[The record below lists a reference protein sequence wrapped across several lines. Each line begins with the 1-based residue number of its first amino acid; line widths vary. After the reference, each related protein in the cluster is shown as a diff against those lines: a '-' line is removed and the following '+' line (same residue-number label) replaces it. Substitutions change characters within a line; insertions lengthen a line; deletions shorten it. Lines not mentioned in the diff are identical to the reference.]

1 MTLTLTPTV
10 RQSFRRRRIWIVFA
24 LLAVAA
30 AVATLVIQNAFS
42 AAGRP
47 LAADS
52 PAPAGAQAVV
62 EVLRD
67 QGVAVTVASS
77 LDDAINRSEAT
88 DAALF
93 VHDGDALLDGEQ
105 WALLADSTPRL
116 VVAAPGFTALRAIA
130 PGVATAGVADDTS
143 RAAQCDIP
151 AATRAES
158 LTGALRSLS
167 TAEADGDV
175 VGCFPDDDGAF
186 AFVDTGDVAL
196 VADTAVFANE
206 SIVDGGA
213 AALAL
218 GLLGERE
225 NLVWYLPVITD
236 VDAGTAPTLAEIT
249 PGWVS
254 PAITL
259 LIVATVAAGVWR
271 GRRLGPLVAED
282 LPVVVRASETMEG
295 RARLYARTSDRGHAL
310 DALRAGTLGRL
321 ARHLGL
327 GATAPAR
334 EIADAASGLLDADR
348 SAIHTL
354 LIDDAPRSDRDL
366 VTMARALHDLEERAI
381 DTIRPRTT
389 PTEPEGNRP

>member
-24 LLAVAA
+24 LLAIAA
-30 AVATLVIQNAFS
+30 AVATLLIQNAFS

-52 PAPAGAQAVV
+52 PAPGGAQAVV

-67 QGVAVTVASS
+67 QGVDVTVASS
-77 LDDAINRSEAT
+77 LDDAVTRAEAT
-88 DAALF
+88 DATLF
-93 VHDGDALLDGEQ
+93 VHDGDALLDGRQ
-105 WALLADSTPRL
+105 WSLLADSTPRL

-130 PGVATAGVADDTS
+130 PGVATAGVADDTP
-143 RAAQCDIP
+143 RPAQCDIP

-158 LTGALRSLS
+158 LSGALRSLS
-167 TAEADGDV
+167 TSEAEGDV

-186 AFVDTGDVAL
+186 ALVDAGDVAL
-196 VADTAVFANE
+196 VSDTAVFANE
-206 SIVDGGA
+206 SIVDGGS

-218 GLLGERE
+218 GLLGERDH
-225 NLVWYLPVITD
+225 LVWYLPVISD
-236 VDAGTAPTLAEIT
+236 VDADTAPTLAEIT

-259 LIVATVAAGVWR
+259 LIVATIAAGVWR
-271 GRRLGPLVAED
+271 GRRFGPLVAED

-334 EIADAASGLLDADR
+334 EIADATAGLIDGDR
-348 SAIHTL
+348 AAIHAL
-354 LIDDAPRSDRDL
+354 LVDASPLTDRDL
-366 VTMARALHDLEERAI
+366 VTTARDLHDLEQRVT
-381 DTIRPRTT
+381 DTLRPRTM
-389 PTEPEGNRP
+389 PTEPEGTRP